1 MEKFSAQD
9 LEAAR
14 PGRIIHHDMVTT
26 HHCLDGYVL
35 YELESMGVRDRRTR
49 MLLMKAALTVEGL
62 LNRMRLTR

>member
-1 MEKFSAQD
+1 MERFSAQD

-14 PGRIIHHDMVTT
+14 PGRIIHNDMVSTY
-26 HHCLDGYVL
+26 HCLDPHVL
-35 YELESMGVRDRRTR
+35 YDLESMGVSDRRTR